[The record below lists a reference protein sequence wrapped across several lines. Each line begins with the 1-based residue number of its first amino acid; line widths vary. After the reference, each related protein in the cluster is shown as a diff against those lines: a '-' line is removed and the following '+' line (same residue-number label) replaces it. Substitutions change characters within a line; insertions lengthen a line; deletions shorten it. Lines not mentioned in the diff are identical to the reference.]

1 MGKFGK
7 YYLHDWYARK
17 RDTTVPWSFAITKGF
32 RMVWDLT
39 TVFLFAIFL
48 LTHFFFGVGGVKTNP
63 A

>member
-32 RMVWDLT
+32 RMVWDFRPFFCLQYLS
-39 TVFLFAIFL
+39 VPFFL
-48 LTHFFFGVGGVKTNP
+48 GWGGVKTNP